1 MRISYFG
8 LAMAVVWGIVF
19 SGASV
24 GAQEVNRAVKIIKP
38 AHKATVSNPVEFCM
52 EVYGV
57 EVEPASK
64 GVNKSKGHHHLL
76 VDVNIPTS
84 IGMARPLA
92 KDAKYIHMGDGSTC
106 KTLTLSSGQHFV
118 RALFA
123 KGNHVP
129 YDPAITDTIV
139 ITVK

>member
-1 MRISYFG
+1 MKHYIAISITTVCFG
-8 LAMAVVWGIVF
+8 ILLAGNP
-19 SGASV
+19 V
-24 GAQEVNRAVKIIKP
+24 GAQEVNQAVKIIKP
-38 AHKATVSNPVEFCM
+38 AHKATVSNPVEICM
-52 EVYGV
+52 EVYGL

-64 GVNKSKGHHHLL
+64 GVREGAGHHHLL
-76 VDVNIPTS
+76 VDVNIPGS
-84 IGMARPLA
+84 VGMAKPLS
-92 KDAKYIHMGDGSTC
+92 KDARYIHLGDGSSC
-106 KTLTLSSGQHFV
+106 KTLNLASGKRFI